1 MAEGRDNEP
10 GVSEGSIKIGPD
22 LLNRAVHSKYMQTP
36 IPLIIAGVLILLA
49 LILIWYIVTR
59 FLVNIGAKEVGIK
72 ERRYF
77 GRRMPQGR
85 VVATDGEVGLQA
97 DILKPG
103 LHFVMYPVER
113 VVQKVPLVEI
123 GADELGV
130 IEAID
135 GEPMPMGSIFAPDRA
150 QNAHNNFQDP
160 IAFIKQG
167 GVKGIQLRTLPPGKW
182 AIHPYLFGVSIAQ
195 TTVIPPGKVGTITS
209 ADGERLDQ
217 GRLHGKAIENHK
229 NFQDA
234 EAFIYNGGQKGPQV
248 EILTPGTYRIH
259 TESVSGEDGSSM
271 AGLFT
276 VRLFDATMIS
286 ENQIGL
292 VEALDGAPLDPRDY
306 VAMPV
311 TGHDNFQD
319 SNAFILA
326 GGQRGPQKDILLPGT
341 YYINPLL
348 FKVILESAKE
358 VKPGEVA
365 VIVSNVGKDP
375 SEEIRQAMARKIRE
389 RLEQEEAQ
397 QMQIAA
403 EKLDR
408 VDGDKASLEDIK
420 AELLS
425 GDPADKRLDSG
436 AHEAYVVPEGF
447 RGIQEMVVGPG
458 RYYVNTLAVS
468 PIIIPTTNQTVEWTA
483 GEVAGT
489 FDPFEVISKDG
500 FTMQLEV
507 RVVFRVKPEDAPFMV
522 AKIGDVSRLIQNVMH
537 PLIDSIFRNQASESS
552 AMAYLQ
558 NRHEE
563 QERAEARVRMHLLK
577 YHVDVV
583 NVLICH
589 IRLPEELMKTQTEKI
604 LAEQKQGMFDA
615 QREAEIKRIEL
626 ERTSSQADNQRSLME
641 ATVGVDIAGKR
652 SEQRKKEAEG
662 EAYYISETGKA
673 EAEKMR
679 LIGEAQGVAYHEQ
692 VKALGGSNIAI
703 IETLKVIGEKGVR
716 ITPDILA
723 SGGSGGEG
731 GGIGTLL
738 LLNLFKEQ
746 LNKNGT
752 PPNGTPGNGEQK

>member
-1 MAEGRDNEP
+1 MEQNF
-10 GVSEGSIKIGPD
+10 
-22 LLNRAVHSKYMQTP
+22 
-36 IPLIIAGVLILLA
+36 PLIILGVVA
-49 LILIWYIVTR
+49 LIVLGILWYILTR

-167 GVKGIQLRTLPPGKW
+167 GVKGVQLRTLPPGKW
-182 AIHPYLFGVSIAQ
+182 AIHPYLFHVSIASS
-195 TTVIPPGKVGTITS
+195 TVIPQGKVGVITA
-209 ADGERLDQ
+209 ADGAPLDQ
-217 GRLHGKAIENHK
+217 GRLHGKAITNHK

-259 TESVSGEDGSSM
+259 TQSVSSENGSDTM
-271 AGLFT
+271 PGLFN
-276 VRLFDATMIS
+276 VRLFDATVIS

-292 VEALDGAPLDPRDY
+292 VEALDGAPLDPKDY
-306 VAMPV
+306 VATPKE
-311 TGHDNFQD
+311 GHDNFQD
-319 SNAFILA
+319 SNTFITS

-348 FKVILESAKE
+348 FKVIPESAKE

-365 VIVSNVGKDP
+365 VIVSNTGKDP
-375 SEEIRQAMARKIRE
+375 GEDIRRAMAQKIRV
-389 RLEQEEAQ
+389 RLEQEEEQ

-403 EKLDR
+403 VKLDK
-408 VDGDKASLEDIK
+408 VDGDKASIEEIR
-420 AELLS
+420 AELLA

-436 AHEAYVVPEGF
+436 AHEAYVVPEGY

-468 PIIIPTTNQTVEWTA
+468 PIVIPTTNQTVEWTA
-483 GEVAGT
+483 GELANT

-522 AKIGDVSRLIQNVMH
+522 AKIGDVSRLVQNVMH

-604 LAEQKQGMFDA
+604 LAEQKQNMFDA
-615 QREAEIKRIEL
+615 QREAEVKRIEL
-626 ERTSSQADNQRSLME
+626 EKTSSQADNQRSLME

-679 LIGEAQGVAYHEQ
+679 LMGEAQGVAYNEQ

-723 SGGSGGEG
+723 SGGGSGEG

-746 LNKNGT
+746 MKQNGSVSEAT
-752 PPNGTPGNGEQK
+752 NGDKVKI